1 MIQLVKNALIMAAG
15 RGIRLMPLTDSIPKA
30 MVPYNGST
38 LIAIG
43 IDKIRKHVP
52 NIYITVGYKGAM
64 LAKHVIE
71 HNVSGIFNTEGQD
84 NAWWIFNT
92 LLKVLD
98 EPIFVLTCDNVTDL
112 DFELISKEYYSFNSP
127 ACMVVPVNP
136 VEGLEGD
143 YIFHEQNVVKKLSR
157 HEVTSIY
164 CSGIQ
169 VLNPNKINNIIKPV
183 NNFNDLW
190 SQLIQIQQLYC
201 SNLLPSKWFAVDT
214 VEQLKRLKDN
224 SLELYTA

>member
-1 MIQLVKNALIMAAG
+1 MSTINHALIMAAG
-15 RGIRLMPLTDSIPKA
+15 RGRRLMPLTDNMPKA

-43 IDKIRKHVP
+43 IDKIRKHIP

-64 LAKHVIE
+64 LADHVIQ
-71 HNVSGIFNTEGQD
+71 HGVTGIFNTEGHD

-92 LLKVLD
+92 LMKHLN

-112 DFELISKEYYSFNSP
+112 DFEILAEEYFSFDSP
-127 ACMVVPVNP
+127 ACMVVPVKP

-143 YIFHEQNVVKKLSR
+143 YIFHGNNIVNKLSR
-157 HEVTSIY
+157 YDPAPTY

-169 VLNPNKINNIIKPV
+169 VLNPYKINQLMEPV
-183 NNFNDLW
+183 DNFYQLWNN
-190 SQLIQIQQLYC
+190 LIEQNQLYC
-201 SNLLPSKWFAVDT
+201 SKTLPTKWFVVDT
-214 VEQLKRLKDN
+214 VEQLERLKG
-224 SLELYTA
+224 